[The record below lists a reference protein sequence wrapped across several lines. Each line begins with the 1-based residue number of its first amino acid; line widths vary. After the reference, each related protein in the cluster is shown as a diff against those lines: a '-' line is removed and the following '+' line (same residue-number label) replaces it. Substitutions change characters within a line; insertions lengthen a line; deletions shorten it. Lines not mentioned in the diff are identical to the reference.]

1 MKKYIITLGPDDCY
15 DLMHGDDLIFTF
27 TDEEGQD
34 ETQVRV
40 KLESDTNE

>member
-1 MKKYIITLGPDDCY
+1 MKRYLITLGPDDCY

-27 TDEEGQD
+27 TDEEGQ
-34 ETQVRV
+34 EEALVRV

>member
-1 MKKYIITLGPDDCY
+1 MKKYIITLDPDDCY
-15 DLMHGDDLIFTF
+15 DLIFTF